1 MILGMYEQ
9 DVTSIFALAQ
19 DATSYRIRWLTFK
32 AKKTIVQIKQ
42 TQEQLDIHFFNPN
55 KS

>member
-9 DVTSIFALAQ
+9 DVTSIFGQAQ

-32 AKKTIVQIKQ
+32 AEKIIVQIKQ
-42 TQEQLDIHFFNPN
+42 TQEQFHIHFFDPE
-55 KS
+55 